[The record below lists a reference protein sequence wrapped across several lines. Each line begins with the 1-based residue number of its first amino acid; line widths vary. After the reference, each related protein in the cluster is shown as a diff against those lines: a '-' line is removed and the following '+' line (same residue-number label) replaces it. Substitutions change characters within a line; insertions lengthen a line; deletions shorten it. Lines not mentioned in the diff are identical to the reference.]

1 MVLTKMT
8 VSAYA
13 WSPSL
18 KKFVDSIIMHH
29 ALRITDLWKVIRGC
43 VTGLNNQAS
52 QQALPNALSEELRTL
67 LISSTH
73 RIAKV
78 RDIASKYVNRLIT
91 SFPSLMCDP
100 PLVFAILEVLTLL
113 RRACENEFM
122 DEARVHL
129 SPCYYYFNQF
139 PDAV

>member
-8 VSAYA
+8 VSAHA

-29 ALRITDLWKVIRGC
+29 ALRITDLWKVIRDC

-113 RRACENEFM
+113 RRACVNEFM

-129 SPCYYYFNQF
+129 SPCYYYLNQF
-139 PDAV
+139 PDVV